1 MKKLKVT
8 IQNSEEMITNEVEA
22 VSKDSTLTYQEEDRK
37 VTWDAEKNILRRENE
52 EYEMTFFF
60 EEGNIHTV
68 YKEYEVE
75 VDIPIKVTK
84 NIQKEDSFEIEYE
97 IENEKFTYRIEEI
110 K

>member
-8 IQNSEEMITNEVEA
+8 IKNPEEVITKEVE
-22 VSKDSTLTYQEEDRK
+22 SIEENGFQYQDEDVK
-37 VTWDAEKNILRRENE
+37 VTWDGKNILRRENE
-52 EYEMTFFF
+52 EYEMTFCF

-75 VDIPIKVTK
+75 IDIPIKVTK